1 MTGKP
6 LVVLVGPPGSG
17 KSTVGAALAERLELP
32 LRDTD
37 QDIETL
43 SGTTIPDLFVERG
56 EDYFRELESEAVR
69 AALDSHHG
77 VLALGGGAVL
87 RPETR
92 KALTAHYVVWLDVNV
107 PSAVK
112 RLDMNTARPLLMG
125 NVRGRFLE
133 LHRARQPLYAEVAS
147 VRMDTSEF
155 TVEEI
160 VDKLCA
166 QIPPRPKEF

>member
-1 MTGKP
+1 M
-6 LVVLVGPPGSG
+6 
-17 KSTVGAALAERLELP
+17 
-32 LRDTD
+32 
-37 QDIETL
+37 
-43 SGTTIPDLFVERG
+43 
-56 EDYFRELESEAVR
+56 
-69 AALDSHHG
+69 
-77 VLALGGGAVL
+77 
-87 RPETR
+87 
-92 KALTAHYVVWLDVNV
+92 NV

-133 LHRARQPLYAEVAS
+133 LHRARQPLYAEVAT

-166 QIPPRPKEF
+166 RIPPRPKEF